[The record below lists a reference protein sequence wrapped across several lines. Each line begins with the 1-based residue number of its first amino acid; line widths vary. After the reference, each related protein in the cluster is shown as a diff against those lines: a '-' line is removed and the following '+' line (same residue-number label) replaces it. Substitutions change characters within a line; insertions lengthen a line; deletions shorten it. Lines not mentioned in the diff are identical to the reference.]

1 MLLKIFFNHN
11 NVIFVRFLF
20 TVKIWPK
27 SQLFIISLLLYV
39 VAAILQAGNSGLLLT
54 LLSVF
59 LPANLTSFWAV
70 LAEPGCPSRSGALE
84 VVFFSLFVPFRAK
97 LLLLFEI
104 VTRKHC
110 RPADKS
116 SFAKFSGTSVEFLR
130 IV

>member
-1 MLLKIFFNHN
+1 MIGLL
-11 NVIFVRFLF
+11 
-20 TVKIWPK
+20 P
-27 SQLFIISLLLYV
+27 YV
-39 VAAILQAGNSGLLLT
+39 VAAFLQVGNSGLLLT
-54 LLSVF
+54 LLSII
-59 LPANLTSFWAV
+59 LPVNLTSFWAV
-70 LAEPGCPSRSGALE
+70 LAELGSPSRLGALE